1 MVGQSKMEDLELERY
16 KGKKVLITGHTG
28 FKGTWFML
36 MLHKLGAQVYG
47 LSLKPESK
55 SLYLQINGDQFCKN
69 HELDIRD
76 ADSLSKKIV
85 EIQPDYIFHLAAQ
98 SLVIDGYEDPKYT
111 YETNVMGTLNL
122 LEAVRKLDTCNV
134 VVITTDKVY
143 ENPENGIP
151 FKESDK
157 LGGYDP
163 YSSSKAC
170 SEILTSSYR
179 RSFFKDSEVKIV
191 TARAGNV
198 IGGGDFSKD
207 RIIPDIIRA
216 IENKEP
222 IELRSPN
229 STRPWQH
236 VLDALFGYLKL
247 GLHLNKSNQ
256 LDYHEWNFGP
266 NAEDPISVLQ
276 LAEMSLRL
284 LDRGKIHINENSNL
298 HEASFL
304 GLDSSLANKELNW
317 SPVLNGKASIELT
330 LNWYQLFSEKHLT
343 AVQITELQIE
353 NFLGSIEK

>member
-1 MVGQSKMEDLELERY
+1 MEKLELEKY

-55 SLYLQINGDQFCKN
+55 SLYLQINGDQFCNN

-122 LEAVRKLDTCNV
+122 LEAVRKLDKCNV
-134 VVITTDKVY
+134 IVITTDKVY

-170 SEILTSSYR
+170 SEILTASYR
-179 RSFFKDSEVKIV
+179 RSFFNKTNIKLV

-198 IGGGDFSKD
+198 IGGGDYSAN
-207 RIIPDIIRA
+207 RLIPDIINS
-216 IENKEP
+216 INEGKN
-222 IELRSPN
+222 IELRSPKAI
-229 STRPWQH
+229 RPWQH
-236 VLDALFGYLKL
+236 VLDALHGYLLL
-247 GLHLNKSNQ
+247 GLSLN
-256 LDYHEWNFGP
+256 LDDEPKHFEWNFGP
-266 NAEDPISVLQ
+266 KTQDVLSVAE
-276 LAEMSLRL
+276 LAEICTSIWGS
-284 LDRGKIHINENSNL
+284 GKIVSSENNEL
-298 HEASFL
+298 HEAQFL
-304 GLDSSLANKELNW
+304 QLDSSRSKNNLNW
-317 SPVLNGKASIELT
+317 TEQLNAQKAIEWT
-330 LNWYQLFSEKHLT
+330 VKWYRDLLIEKKRVNDICFEQLET
-343 AVQITELQIE
+343 
-353 NFLGSIEK
+353 FLGKL